1 MKIFRKIQE
10 ANKKKIRW
18 FNSNRL
24 HLDPHRWQVM
34 GDSQVTHPN
43 KGIILSKH
51 TQELVDSAKEKINNV
66 LVIGGPGSGRSWHV
80 VLPNLLQMNGSYIVL
95 DHDGTLFMT
104 TKELFRQSGYR
115 VMLLDFWNGPEDR
128 QKDSYIGKGIEE
140 YNYNPFRYLRS
151 DADID
156 AMIDCMML
164 NTQKY
169 ASTERVVD
177 DSDETL
183 LEKSLLKAFICYI
196 LDHIPKERK
205 DPATLIAMLR
215 CGRTQK
221 QQDLETYERNI
232 RRFRQKNPKD
242 RCALAYAPLLE
253 IPINI
258 RLQIMKL
265 VSYRIGLFPQ
275 SYLSL
280 IMRPGNTDLEC
291 FVEQNTILYIF
302 IPSIGSS
309 LEWYIGTFFTQLTD
323 ALKNR
328 TANRVSE
335 HLDRQLNIILNSTPD
350 DIIIPNFHKTLRVW
364 ADIGISSMLCARSF
378 EWLQKVYT
386 ETWRTIFHT
395 FDTLVYLGTSDL
407 ESLPP
412 DLRQYLLAELKSR
425 VTDEQDCFSYKPHKQ
440 GRTFDAELIE
450 VLHYV
455 SLQLDQCFIA
465 IKGQR
470 LALDQRYHTQNH
482 PNWKHLHRNV

>member
-18 FNSNRL
+18 FSPNRL
-24 HLDPHRWQVM
+24 RLDPHRWQVM

-128 QKDSYIGKGIEE
+128 QTDSYIGKGIEE

-177 DSDETL
+177 DSDETI

-221 QQDLETYERNI
+221 QQDLETYEQNI
-232 RRFRQKNPKD
+232 RRFRQENPKD

-302 IPSIGSS
+302 IPSMGSG
-309 LEWYIGTFFTQLTD
+309 LEWYVGTFFTQLTD
-323 ALKNR
+323 VLKNR

-335 HLDRQLNIILNSTPD
+335 HPDRQLNMILDSTPD
-350 DIIIPNFHKTLRVW
+350 DIIIPNFHKILRAW
-364 ADIGISSMLCARSF
+364 ADIGVSSMLCARSF
-378 EWLQKVYT
+378 GWLQKVYP

-470 LALDQRYHTQNH
+470 LTLDQRYHTQEH
-482 PNWKHLHRNV
+482 PNWKRLHRNV